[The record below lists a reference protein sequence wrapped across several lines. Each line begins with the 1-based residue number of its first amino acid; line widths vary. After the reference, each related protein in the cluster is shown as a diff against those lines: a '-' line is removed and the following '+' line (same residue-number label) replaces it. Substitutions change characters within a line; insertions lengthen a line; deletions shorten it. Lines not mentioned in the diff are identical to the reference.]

1 MSEFYVPAFKSAT
14 VRREGSRVML
24 IKDGATLLDLPWDAA
39 KELAKVM
46 RLQAARA
53 EQTANVEAVIADQAV
68 LIRKGFPISLT
79 PNPEVFKEAGNEAA
93 HNRDL
98 RRYVPGGVPSGMTFG
113 MARLIGHAPKKRSI
127 GAVGIPSGSRLGA
140 IGGRA

>member
-1 MSEFYVPAFKSAT
+1 MSDFYIPAIKSAT

-24 IKDGATLLDLPWDAA
+24 IKNGVTLLDLPWDAA
-39 KELAKVM
+39 LELAKAM

-53 EQTANVEAVIADQAV
+53 EQTAKVVRVIADQSM

-79 PNPEVFKEAGNEAA
+79 PNPDVFKEAGNEAA

-98 RRYVPGGVPSGMTFG
+98 RRYFPGGIPSGVRFG
-113 MARLIGHAPKKRSI
+113 MARLVGHAPKKRSI
-127 GAVGIPSGSRLGA
+127 RASGIPSAEKFGN